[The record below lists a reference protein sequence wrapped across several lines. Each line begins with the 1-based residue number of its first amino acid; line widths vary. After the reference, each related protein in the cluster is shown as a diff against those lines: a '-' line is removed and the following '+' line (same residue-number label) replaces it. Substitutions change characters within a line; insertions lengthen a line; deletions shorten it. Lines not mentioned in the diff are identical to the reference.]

1 MFFEIYLEFIAWDLK
16 FLLKVLEKKAKI
28 LLIED
33 DPNLGLILQEN
44 LQLQSFEVD
53 LCTDG
58 EEGRTAFLQN
68 HFDLCLLDVM
78 LPKKDGFTLA
88 GEIRKINQDI
98 PIIFLTAKSLKE
110 DRIEGFKI
118 GGDDYITK
126 PFSMEELMLRIQ
138 AVLKRTRPSRLE
150 ENQKIFSIGNYEFN
164 MDKQILQNQKK
175 KQKLTHKEAELLR
188 LLCLHKNAILERELA
203 LKLIWGED
211 NFFNGRSMDVFITKL
226 RKYLKEDSQIQIV
239 NVHGRGFKLLVD

>member
-1 MFFEIYLEFIAWDLK
+1 MLK
-16 FLLKVLEKKAKI
+16 NSAKI

-44 LQLQSFEVD
+44 LELQGFEVD

-58 EEGRTAFLQN
+58 EEGRTTFLQN
-68 HFDLCLLDVM
+68 KFDLCLLDVM

-98 PIIFLTAKSLKE
+98 PIIFLTAKALKE

-126 PFSMEELMLRIQ
+126 PFSMEELLLRIQ
-138 AVLKRTRPSRLE
+138 AVLKRSRHSTVA
-150 ENQKIFSIGNYEFN
+150 ENQKMFSIGDYEF
-164 MDKQILQNQKK
+164 DTEKQVLQIHHK
-175 KQKLTHKEAELLR
+175 KQKLTYKEAELLR

-211 NFFNGRSMDVFITKL
+211 TFFNGRSMDVFITKL
-226 RKYLKEDSQIQIV
+226 RKYLKEDSQLQIV
-239 NVHGRGFKLLVD
+239 NVHGKGFKLVVA

>member
-1 MFFEIYLEFIAWDLK
+1 
-16 FLLKVLEKKAKI
+16 LLKDSAKI

-44 LQLQSFEVD
+44 LQLQGFEVD

-58 EEGRTAFLQN
+58 EEGRTTFLQN
-68 HFDLCLLDVM
+68 KFDLCLLDVM

-98 PIIFLTAKSLKE
+98 PIIFLTAKALKE

-126 PFSMEELMLRIQ
+126 PFSMEELLLRIQ
-138 AVLKRTRPSRLE
+138 AILKRSRHSTVA
-150 ENQKIFSIGNYEFN
+150 ENQKMFSIGDYE
-164 MDKQILQNQKK
+164 LYSPGAG
-175 KQKLTHKEAELLR
+175 HPR
-188 LLCLHKNAILERELA
+188 R
-203 LKLIWGED
+203 
-211 NFFNGRSMDVFITKL
+211 
-226 RKYLKEDSQIQIV
+226 
-239 NVHGRGFKLLVD
+239 

>member
-1 MFFEIYLEFIAWDLK
+1 MLK
-16 FLLKVLEKKAKI
+16 NSAKI

-44 LQLQSFEVD
+44 LELHDFNVE
-53 LCTDG
+53 LCVDG
-58 EEGRTAFLQN
+58 EEGKTSFLQN
-68 HFDLCLLDVM
+68 QFDLCLLDVM

-126 PFSMEELMLRIQ
+126 PFSMEELLLRIQ
-138 AVLKRTRPSRLE
+138 AVLKRSRHSTVE
-150 ENQKIFSIGNYEFN
+150 ENQKVFSIGDYEF
-164 MDKQILQNQKK
+164 DTEKQVLQIHDK
-175 KQKLTHKEAELLR
+175 KQKLTYKETELLR
-188 LLCLHKNAILERELA
+188 LLCLHKNAIMERELA
-203 LKLIWGED
+203 LKLIWGDD

-226 RKYLKEDSQIQIV
+226 RKYLKEDSEIQIV
-239 NVHGRGFKLLVD
+239 NVHGKGFKLVVA

>member
-1 MFFEIYLEFIAWDLK
+1 
-16 FLLKVLEKKAKI
+16 VLGKKHKI

-44 LQLQSFEVD
+44 LELHDFEVE
-53 LCTDG
+53 LCADG
-58 EEGRTAFLQN
+58 EEGRTSFLQN
-68 HFDLCLLDVM
+68 QFDLCLLDVM

-126 PFSMEELMLRIQ
+126 PFSMEELLLRIQ
-138 AVLKRTRPSRLE
+138 AVLKRSQHTTVE
-150 ENQKIFSIGNYEFN
+150 GNQKVFSIGDYEF
-164 MDKQILQNQKK
+164 DTEKQVLQIHAK
-175 KQKLTHKEAELLR
+175 KQKLTYKEAELLR

-211 NFFNGRSMDVFITKL
+211 TFFNGRSMDVFITKL
-226 RKYLKEDSQIQIV
+226 RKYLQEDPQLQIV
-239 NVHGRGFKLLVD
+239 NVHGRGFKLVVG

>member
-1 MFFEIYLEFIAWDLK
+1 MLK
-16 FLLKVLEKKAKI
+16 NSAKI

-44 LQLQSFEVD
+44 LQLQGFEVE
-53 LCTDG
+53 LCVDG
-58 EEGRTAFLQN
+58 EEGRTSFLQN
-68 HFDLCLLDVM
+68 QFDLCLLDVM

-98 PIIFLTAKSLKE
+98 PLIFLTAKSLRE

-126 PFSMEELMLRIQ
+126 PFSMEELLLRIQ
-138 AVLKRTRPSRLE
+138 AVLKRSQHSTVE
-150 ENQKIFSIGNYEFN
+150 GNQKIFSIGDYEF
-164 MDKQILQNQKK
+164 DTGKQVLQNQNK
-175 KQKLTHKEAELLR
+175 KQKLTYKEAELLR
-188 LLCLHKNAILERELA
+188 LLCLHKNTIMERELA
-203 LKLIWGED
+203 LKLIWGDD

-226 RKYLKEDSQIQIV
+226 RKYLKKDNRIQIV
-239 NVHGRGFKLLVD
+239 NVHGKGFKLVVE

>member
-1 MFFEIYLEFIAWDLK
+1 M
-16 FLLKVLEKKAKI
+16 LEKSAKI

-44 LQLQSFEVD
+44 LELHDFEVE
-53 LCTDG
+53 LCADG
-58 EEGRTAFLQN
+58 EEGKTSFLQN
-68 HFDLCLLDVM
+68 QFDLCLLDVM

-126 PFSMEELMLRIQ
+126 PFSMEELLLRIQ
-138 AVLKRTRPSRLE
+138 AVLKRSRNSTVE
-150 ENQKIFSIGNYEFN
+150 ENQKMFSIGDYEF
-164 MDKQILQNQKK
+164 DTEKQILRIQNKD
-175 KQKLTHKEAELLR
+175 QKLTYKEAELLR
-188 LLCLHKNAILERELA
+188 LLCLHKNAIMERELA
-203 LKLIWGED
+203 LKLIWGDD

-226 RKYLKEDSQIQIV
+226 RKYLKEDNRIEIV
-239 NVHGRGFKLLVD
+239 NVHGKGFKLVVA